1 MRKKV
6 FKLVVGI
13 FALAAILAMPKHI
26 YAEGDTGGAR
36 GITIVPLNF
45 ELFANPGESITD
57 KVRVTNTSDVEGSY
71 QILIQD
77 FAATGEEGNVSLFE
91 DDQTNHSFSLAKWIQ
106 PEPKNF
112 TLKAKEEKTIYFT
125 INVPKD
131 AEPGGHYASVLVNM
145 GGDVKPSGGASVASR
160 IGSLILLRVSGNIRE
175 EANIESFTA
184 PSYSEKSPIEFD
196 LRVKNTGNN
205 HIRPK
210 GTIVITNILGQKVTE
225 VPLDGLNVLPNAIRK
240 IPTTWKPNQMLAGR
254 YTATLV
260 ANYGSS
266 NKQLTSTV
274 SFIVFPK
281 WLALVVGTGI
291 ILLAVVI
298 SNKKAV
304 KKLLHKLTK

>member
-1 MRKKV
+1 M
-6 FKLVVGI
+6 VGI
-13 FALAAILAMPKHI
+13 FAVAAILAMPKHI
-26 YAEGDTGGAR
+26 DAEGDTGGAR

-45 ELFANPGESITD
+45 ELFANPGESKTD
-57 KVRVTNTSDVEGSY
+57 KIRVTNTSDVEGSY

-91 DDQTNHSFSLAKWIQ
+91 DEQTNHSFSLAKWIQ

-112 TLKAKEEKTIYFT
+112 TLQAKEEKTIYFT

-145 GGDVKPSGGASVASR
+145 GGDVKPNGGASVASR
-160 IGSLILLRVSGNIRE
+160 IGSLVLLRVSGNIKE
-175 EANIESFTA
+175 IADVESFTA
-184 PSYSEKSPIEFD
+184 PGYSEKGPIELD

-205 HIRPK
+205 HIKPI
-210 GTIVITNILGQKVTE
+210 GTIVITNILGQKVAE
-225 VPLDGLNVLPNAIRK
+225 VPLDGLNVLPDAIRK
-240 IPTTWKPNQMLAGR
+240 MTTTWKTNKMLAGR

-260 ANYGSS
+260 AHYGTSD
-266 NKQLTSTV
+266 KQLSSTI

-281 WLALVVGTGI
+281 WLAIVVGAGI

-298 SNKKAV
+298 TNKKAV
-304 KKLLHKLTK
+304 KKLLHSLTK